1 MLPGGFTSPVL
12 AGVHTAPLEV
22 EGATTI
28 TVAEAKRLFDARVP
42 FVDVRGKDNDWRAG
56 HIPGAVH
63 LHIYHGLSEAS
74 LAEIV
79 DKDEAVVSYAD
90 GIGSSQSG
98 RASARAAIR
107 GFKKIA
113 YFRDGF
119 AAWKAAGYPVEMPS
133 K

>member
-1 MLPGGFTSPVL
+1 ML

-28 TVAEAKRLFDARVP
+28 TVTEAKRLFDARVP
-42 FVDVRGKDNDWRAG
+42 FVDVRGKDNDWKAG
-56 HIPGAVH
+56 HISGAVH
-63 LHIYHGLSEAS
+63 LHLYHDLSEAN

-79 DKDEAVVSYAD
+79 GKDEAVVIYAA

-98 RASARAAIR
+98 RASARAAIW
-107 GFKKIA
+107 GFKKVS
-113 YFRDGF
+113 YFREGF
-119 AAWKAAGYPVEMPS
+119 PAWKAAGYPVEGPS